1 MSRSYNK
8 NAPAWGTNKR
18 PSDKYFKQLW
28 HKKARRKGKSL
39 LNKGEEVCV
48 ISKNSVSNLYD
59 SSRDCSPHRV
69 NKKDFKV
76 YLEHEFQSDVRNG
89 YIELTDS
96 NKKKRLSEKYNNR
109 K

>member
-8 NAPAWGTNKR
+8 NPPAWGTNKR

-28 HKKARRKGKSL
+28 HKKSRKKGKYL
-39 LNKGEEVCV
+39 LNKDEEICV
-48 ISKNSVSNLYD
+48 IDKNSVSNLYD
-59 SSRDCSPHRV
+59 SSRDSSPHRV
-69 NKKDFKV
+69 NKKDFKI

-89 YIELTDS
+89 YIKSTDS
-96 NKKKRLSEKYNNR
+96 SKKKRLSVKYNNR